1 MTNINDFYN
10 SILNIRDMDYSQLIE
25 NITIE
30 EKNKLLEKVSDLTG
44 FCKYLA
50 SQINIRLKQNN
61 IKTYLIDLNNIE
73 VDHVFLIAEYKFK
86 NEIKRIL
93 IDPTY
98 IQFVKTENKQLIGLD
113 KWPSDILYLN
123 TLKELIEKGTTFI
136 DNDKFN
142 NYLNS
147 FGYNERIDIDD
158 FLLDCQ
164 IKDKKI

>member
-1 MTNINDFYN
+1 MENINDFYN
-10 SILNIRDMDYSQLIE
+10 SILNIRDIDYSQLIE

-30 EKNKLLEKVSDLTG
+30 EKNKLLEKTSDLTG

-50 SQINIRLKQNN
+50 SQINLRLRENN
-61 IKTYLIDLNNIE
+61 IKTYLIDLNDIE

-98 IQFVKTENKQLIGLD
+98 IQFVKTKNKRLVGLD

-147 FGYNERIDIDD
+147 FGYQQQIEIDK
-158 FLLDCQ
+158 FLLDYQ
-164 IKDKKI
+164 IKNKRI